1 MLAGPALTYLA
12 STSASL
18 ADPAGSS
25 VLVAAVSWLQ
35 QTLLGTVATTIA
47 VIAVASVGFS
57 MLNGR
62 VSVRYGMTVVIGCF
76 ILLGASSIAA
86 GIQSF
91 VGGGDGG
98 SYAPEPPPP
107 AVLPPAPPPTP
118 PAPANNDPYAGA
130 SVPSR

>member
-1 MLAGPALTYLA
+1 MLAGPALSYLA
-12 STSASL
+12 STSGSL

-25 VLVAAVSWLQ
+25 VLVAAVAWLQ
-35 QTLLGTVATTIA
+35 QTILGTVATTIA

-62 VSVRYGMTVVIGCF
+62 VSVRYGMTVLIGCF
-76 ILLGASSIAA
+76 ILLGASTIAA

-91 VGGGDGG
+91 VGGGDGL
-98 SYAPEPPPP
+98 SYAPEPPP
-107 AVLPPAPPPTP
+107 AVLPAAPPAAL

>member
-1 MLAGPALTYLA
+1 VLAGPALTYLA

-35 QTLLGTVATTIA
+35 QTILGTVATTIA

-76 ILLGASSIAA
+76 ILLGASTIAA

-91 VGGGDGG
+91 VGSGDAV

-107 AVLPPAPPPTP
+107 AVLPPAPPPS
-118 PAPANNDPYAGA
+118 PAYNDPYAGA
-130 SVPSR
+130 SVPTR

>member
-1 MLAGPALTYLA
+1 VLAGPALSTLA
-12 STSASL
+12 STSPSL

-35 QTLLGTVATTIA
+35 GTLLGTIATTVAI
-47 VIAVASVGFS
+47 IAVASVGFS

-62 VSVRYGMTVVIGCF
+62 VSVRYGMTVLIGCF
-76 ILLGASSIAA
+76 ILLGASTIAA

-91 VGGGDGG
+91 VGGGDGL
-98 SYAPEPPPP
+98 SYAPEAPP
-107 AVLPPAPPPTP
+107 AVLPPAPPPAP